1 MRKQELRKLRSLP
14 PTKEMIEKAKDN
26 KIHEKIKGIGYSAYY
41 SKRYKYF
48 LRVQNLDR
56 YIKIAVYPA
65 ENLAVNIKTPSHE
78 VFLNPVGEEY
88 ITRLFDDKGKETGWS
103 KAMFYNLPGLNV
115 YWWLSSQYQHTFWL
129 NRDATRTL
137 KSLNVDGTRHYRNEN
152 DAICTLREWQQS
164 LVDNERALREKKET
178 APWDEDMKLTPELPK
193 DFDKWLKYSV
203 PTEEW
208 GIYKGGEKT
217 TFCTHCEKE
226 VVLTGTR
233 KAGIKMICPSCKKEL
248 EIIQGERY
256 KNHIQSV
263 NITTQI
269 LQPIKDGYMIREF
282 FSARKIFPKDRKVSI
297 YKQETRRIITQN
309 GNVKTYWYTRYKNR
323 DLRWCLGDNRTYW
336 WNKTKVYT
344 KNLSAISKAVG
355 PGTALPLALKAGI
368 NVPID
373 EYLYTEQGNPLI
385 EKLVKV
391 GLIRLAKDFIEEK
404 YNHAKNFVNQDAT
417 ELTKMLKIDKMRLK
431 RLQEME
437 DANITALVW
446 MQQEKNADTVWPEEL
461 IKFFTELCQYPDDLY
476 FKPKK
481 MGFVEF
487 KNYIEKQT
495 VHEDCKYNIIKNHAD
510 WIRALNDTID
520 RYRDYLNM
528 AGKLKM
534 RVELEYIYKPKD
546 LREAHDRAVELSKVD
561 DMMKKAKEMAKRF
574 KGVEKNL
581 KDLGKYEYEDS
592 CYKIVAPKN
601 IFDIVRE
608 GTILGHCIHTCD
620 YYFERIQTK
629 ESFIL
634 FLRKTS
640 SPESPWY
647 TIEIEPGGNI
657 RQKRT
662 TGDKQ
667 GPELEE
673 ALPFLKKYQKQLQK
687 KLTAEDKKLAQA
699 ADVKRKTNYK
709 NIRKEDKRV
718 WHGIHKG
725 ELLADVLEADF
736 MAAI

>member
-65 ENLAVNIKTPSHE
+65 ENLEVNIKTPSHE

-103 KAMFYNLPGLNV
+103 KAMFYNLPGLNA
-115 YWWLSSQYQHTFWL
+115 YWWSSNQYQHTFWL

-137 KSLNVDGTRHYRNEN
+137 KSLNVDGTRHYKNEN

-233 KAGIKMICPSCKKEL
+233 KMGKKMICPSCKKEL

-309 GNVKTYWYTRYKNR
+309 GNIKTYWYTRYKNR

-336 WNKTKVYT
+336 WNKAKVYT
-344 KNLSAISKAVG
+344 KNLNAISKAVG

-404 YNHAKNFVNQDAT
+404 YNCMKNYINQDAT

-437 DANITALVW
+437 DANVTALAW
-446 MQQEKNADTVWPEEL
+446 MQQEKNTDTVWPEEL
-461 IKFFTELCQYPDDLY
+461 IKFFTELCRYPDDLY

-528 AGKLKM
+528 AQKLKM

-581 KDLGKYEYEDS
+581 KDLGKYEYEDG